1 MDPAT
6 LSTIFL
12 FCDSN
17 HNILKKGENS
27 YMSGH
32 VMQVKTNVQQ
42 QAFGKVQVSQKTVFC
57 DVEVCLSI
65 VLNNL

>member
-12 FCDSN
+12 FSDSD
-17 HNILKKGENS
+17 HNILKKRENS

-32 VMQVKTNVQQ
+32 VVQVKTNAQH
-42 QAFGKVQVSQKTVFC
+42 
-57 DVEVCLSI
+57 
-65 VLNNL
+65 